1 MKEPAVSAD
10 PTQVLAFETDCH
22 IFDGC
27 GFPAPGLHSFL
38 FKPLIGHGGTGTSW
52 YFDKTMLLA
61 VLGSIIIVVFFWAAF
76 RKPKLVPG
84 KLQMVAEAGYDFVR
98 RGIVYETI
106 GKREGEKYVPLV
118 VSLFF
123 FVWMMNLWSIIPLA
137 QFPVTAIISYPVGLA
152 LIVYVLW
159 VSLTFKRHG
168 FVGALKNF
176 TGYDKSLGPVLPL
189 AMVIEFFSNLL
200 VRPFTHAVRL
210 FANMFAGHTLI
221 LLFTIASWY
230 LLNGIG
236 IAYAA
241 VSFVMVLVM
250 TAFELFIQAL
260 QAYVFVLLTCTFIQG
275 ALSGHGDDHADH
287 AEPAREKQAVL
298 AEAH

>member
-27 GFPAPGLHSFL
+27 GFPSPGLHSFL
-38 FKPLIGHGGTGTSW
+38 YEPMWGDGDSNLYFNKP
-52 YFDKTMLLA
+52 MLLA
-61 VLGSIIIVVFFWAAF
+61 LVGSIIIVGFFWAAF
-76 RKPKLVPG
+76 RRPKVVPG
-84 KLQMVAEAGYDFVR
+84 KLQMVGEAGYDFVR
-98 RGIVYETI
+98 RNVVYETL

-123 FVWMMNLWSIIPLA
+123 FVWMMNLWSIVPLA
-137 QFPVTAIISYPVGLA
+137 QFPVTSIIAYPLALA
-152 LIVYVLW
+152 LIVYAVW

-176 TGYDKSLGPVLPL
+176 TGYDKSLGAALPVVML
-189 AMVIEFFSNLL
+189 IEAFSNLL

-210 FANMFAGHTLI
+210 FANMFAGHI
-221 LLFTIASWY
+221 LLVLFTIASWY

-236 IAYAA
+236 IAYAS

-250 TAFELFIQAL
+250 TGFELFIQAL
-260 QAYVFVLLTCTFIQG
+260 QAYVFVLLTCTYIQG
-275 ALSGHGDDHADH
+275 AL
-287 AEPAREKQAVL
+287 AEQ
-298 AEAH
+298 H

>member
-22 IFDGC
+22 IFADC

-38 FKPLIGHGGTGTSW
+38 FKPIFGNADSDL
-52 YFDKTMLLA
+52 YFNKTMLLA
-61 VLGSIIIVVFFWAAF
+61 LLGSIIIVGFFWAAF
-76 RKPKLVPG
+76 RKPKVVPG

-98 RGIVYETI
+98 RGVVYEII
-106 GKREGEKYVPLV
+106 GKKEGEKYVPLV

-123 FVWMMNLWSIIPLA
+123 FVWVMNIWSIVPLA
-137 QFPVTAIISYPVGLA
+137 QFPVTSIIAYPAGLA

-168 FVGALKNF
+168 FVGAFKNF
-176 TGYDKSLGPVLPL
+176 TGYDKSLGAVLPL
-189 AMVIEFFSNLL
+189 SMAIELFSTLL

-210 FANMFAGHTLI
+210 FANMFAGHTLL

-236 IAYAA
+236 IAYAG

-250 TAFELFIQAL
+250 TVFELFIQAV
-260 QAYVFVLLTCTFIQG
+260 QAYVFVLLTCSFIQG
-275 ALSGHGDDHADH
+275 ALVDNH
-287 AEPAREKQAVL
+287 
-298 AEAH
+298 